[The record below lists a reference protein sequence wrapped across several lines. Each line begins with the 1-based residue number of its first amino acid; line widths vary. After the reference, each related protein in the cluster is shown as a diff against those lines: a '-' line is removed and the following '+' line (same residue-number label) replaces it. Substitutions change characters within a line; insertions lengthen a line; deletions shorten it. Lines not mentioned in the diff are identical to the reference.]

1 MRIKSSLEGCLN
13 GAKEFGRSISNHSK
27 EYAIKTILLGAAGL
41 ALLEGCCANYSG
53 RLMDNPRYMNPMYMR
68 TLANTESRP
77 SQEKKDGS
85 GWKFIPL
92 LPINVGAKIIRG
104 ERISALDFI
113 HDLAIVGG
121 GYSIYRNN
129 NKKEDKKSSGG
140 GSNPPYPPDS
150 GGGDDG
156 DKDDGW

>member
-1 MRIKSSLEGCLN
+1 MKLENLLKGILIGTTLLLTSCATYNSS
-13 GAKEFGRSISNHSK
+13 
-27 EYAIKTILLGAAGL
+27 
-41 ALLEGCCANYSG
+41 NY
-53 RLMDNPRYMNPMYMR
+53 NPRYPYLLRN
-68 TLANTESRP
+68 LESKP
-77 SQEKKDGS
+77 IEEKKESGS
-85 GWKFIPL
+85 GWKFVPL